1 MNQKFSNSMI
11 NYFNEDSI
19 LWKLQTQNDI
29 YDISSYDEKILE
41 FNIKESEKEKMN

>member
-1 MNQKFSNSMI
+1 MI